1 MTGSELKAYVVELL
15 DGRTDLDTQ
24 IARALTATH
33 REIQG
38 NIMIPAARGPR
49 PRRLDWTAQYKGGVS
64 ATYVANTG
72 IAVAGLVDDGCTF
85 KRGIRL
91 AAVDSAGTITPITGV
106 DDVALDGVRSGDAG
120 PVDRFLWAYR
130 NGYLV
135 IQPEPESGSYQVDLF
150 QYLPWVADDEDDW
163 FTENAWEALAK
174 GAAARV
180 AGDLGEQVRPV
191 RWREDFIALALAL
204 HGDNAATLD
213 GAAADG
219 IRPPVPVLGWRRGG
233 TWVE

>member
-1 MTGSELKAYVVELL
+1 MTGTELKAYVVELL

-24 IARALTATH
+24 IARALQAVH

-38 NIMIPAARGPR
+38 NILIPSARGPR
-49 PRRLDWTAQYKGGVS
+49 PRRLDWAAQYKGGVAAS
-64 ATYVANTG
+64 YLANTG
-72 IAVAGLVDDGCTF
+72 IAVAALVDEGCTF

-91 AAVDSAGTITPITGV
+91 AAVNGAGSITPIGGV
-106 DDVALDGVRSGDAG
+106 DDAHLDGVRSGDVVIG
-120 PVDRFLWAYR
+120 GRQLWAYR

-135 IQPEPESGSYQVDLF
+135 IEPDPGAGSYQVDLF
-150 QYLPWVADDEDDW
+150 QYLPWVDDVEDSDTDW

-204 HGDNAATLD
+204 HGEGQAQAD

-219 IRPPVPVLGWRRGG
+219 IRPPVMVLGWGRGQ
-233 TWVE
+233 